1 MLETQDSDS
10 DDDSA
15 DLIEREFREGSNL
28 EDIYFQDLSPGN
40 ITNKTVFDQF
50 QDLCK
55 MRLLKIQLVTCR
67 KLIYFGNVRMV

>member
-1 MLETQDSDS
+1 MVKQIFCLYFFADNFVMDRFHQDLMLETQDSDS

-40 ITNKTVFDQF
+40 I
-50 QDLCK
+50 
-55 MRLLKIQLVTCR
+55 
-67 KLIYFGNVRMV
+67 Y